1 MSYTEIDDP
10 TAYFQS
16 NLHTG
21 NSGTNAIT
29 FSGNSDLQPDWI
41 WIKER
46 GATGSHVLTDIV
58 RGITKQLYS
67 NDTQAENTNSSSV
80 TAIGSNGFTL
90 GNRADVNNNSDT
102 YVSWNWKAGT
112 SFTNDASA
120 TGIGTI
126 DSTGSVN
133 TDAGFSI
140 VSYTGTGSTGTVAHG
155 LGATPSMMIFKERA
169 ADAHGWITYHHKN
182 TSAPATEFLLLNTTQ
197 ATEDDAD
204 YFNDTEPTSSVFTI
218 DTYGDINGSSDTYI
232 AYCFAEKKG
241 YSKFGSYT
249 GNGSTD
255 GTFVYTGFKPAFV
268 MCKRTNSTGVWFM
281 CDNKRVGFNGRP
293 NNTASVG
300 NPELSAN
307 DSRSEAGGNTNVMD
321 IFSNGFKLIQSG
333 AEINGSGQSFIFMA
347 FAENPFVTSTGVPA
361 GAR

>member
-1 MSYTEIDDP
+1 MAYTDIDDP

-67 NDTQAENTNSSSV
+67 NDSQAENTNSSSV

-102 YVSWNWKAGT
+102 YVSWNWKAGGAASSNTDGTQT
-112 SFTNDASA
+112 SSV
-120 TGIGTI
+120 
-126 DSTGSVN
+126 SVN
-133 TDAGFSI
+133 QDAGFSI
-140 VSYTGTGSTGTVAHG
+140 VTYTGGNTNDSSDNVGHG
-155 LGATPSMMIFKERA
+155 LGVIPSMIITKVRNGTT
-169 ADAHGWITYHHKN
+169 GWIVGHKDIGWN
-182 TSAPATEFLLLNTTQ
+182 DQLVLNTT
-197 ATEDDAD
+197 AAESVNNRSYGVNT
-204 YFNDTEPTSSVFTI
+204 NPTSSVFTVAQNG
-218 DTYGDINGSSDTYI
+218 GDYI
-232 AYCFAEKKG
+232 TNSGGTFVSYCFAEKKG

-255 GTFVYTGFKPAFV
+255 GAFVYTGFKPAFV
-268 MCKRTNSTGVWFM
+268 IAKDTSAANNWRLF
-281 CDNKRVGFNGRP
+281 DNKRPAFNQTDKLLFP
-293 NNTASVG
+293 S
-300 NPELSAN
+300 LSDAETVN
-307 DSRSEAGGNTNVMD
+307 VSGAGAID
-321 IFSNGFKLIQSG
+321 ILSNGFKIRSSANGLNASG
-333 AEINGSGQSFIFMA
+333 SNYIFMC

-361 GAR
+361 TAR

>member
-1 MSYTEIDDP
+1 MAYTDIDDP

-102 YVSWNWKAGT
+102 YVSWNWKAGGAASSNTDGTQT
-112 SFTNDASA
+112 SSV
-120 TGIGTI
+120 
-126 DSTGSVN
+126 SVN
-133 TDAGFSI
+133 QDAGFSI
-140 VSYTGTGSTGTVAHG
+140 VTYTGGNTNDSSDNVGHG
-155 LGATPSMMIFKERA
+155 LGVIPSMIITKVRNGTT
-169 ADAHGWITYHHKN
+169 GWIVGHKDIGWN
-182 TSAPATEFLLLNTTQ
+182 DQLVLNTT
-197 ATEDDAD
+197 AAESVNNRSYGVNT
-204 YFNDTEPTSSVFTI
+204 NPTSSVFTVAQNG
-218 DTYGDINGSSDTYI
+218 GDYI
-232 AYCFAEKKG
+232 TNSGGTFVSYCFAEKQG

-249 GNGSTD
+249 GNGNAD

-268 MCKRTNSTGVWFM
+268 MAKRSDSASAGNWNIRDSKRSPSNVASQVLQADSSAAEGTATGTLIDM
-281 CDNKRVGFNGRP
+281 Y
-293 NNTASVG
+293 
-300 NPELSAN
+300 
-307 DSRSEAGGNTNVMD
+307 
-321 IFSNGFKLIQSG
+321 SNGFKPRNG
-333 AEINGSGQSFIFMA
+333 GSGVNAGSSLYIYMA

-361 GAR
+361 TAR

>member
-46 GATGSHVLTDIV
+46 GATGFHVLTDTV
-58 RGITKQLYS
+58 RGITKQIYS
-67 NDTQAENTNSSSV
+67 NDTQTENTNSSSV

-112 SFTNDASA
+112 SVSGDT
-120 TGIGTI
+120 TGSGTAKTY
-126 DSTGSVN
+126 TGSVN

-140 VSYTGTGSTGTVAHG
+140 IKYTGNGTSGHTIPHNLTQKPAMIIVKNLTGDNWTV
-155 LGATPSMMIFKERA
+155 
-169 ADAHGWITYHHKN
+169 YHHKIA
-182 TSAPATEFLLLNTTQ
+182 SDPAT
-197 ATEDDAD
+197 D
-204 YFNDTEPTSSVFTI
+204 YIFFNSTAAASDHVGYWNDTEPTSSVFTVGN
-218 DTYGDINGSSDTYI
+218 DGGTNANNVSLI
-232 AYCFAEKKG
+232 AYCFAEKQG

-268 MCKRTNSTGVWFM
+268 LVKQSSAAGEGWYLW
-281 CDNKRVGFNGRP
+281 DNKRDVFNAATNTLSP
-293 NNTASVG
+293 NSS
-300 NPELSAN
+300 SA
-307 DSRSEAGGNTNVMD
+307 EGAGVDMD
-321 IFSNGFKLIQSG
+321 ILSNGFKHRYSG
-333 AEINGSGQSFIFMA
+333 AASNSAATFIYMA
-347 FAENPFVTSTGVPA
+347 FASNPFVTSTGVPA
-361 GAR
+361 TAR